1 MFKEKNYYKIY
12 IENGKLQKFRCRNM
26 NYLPSVTLIY
36 SETHCEKAW
45 KLKGIPKI
53 QLNATAAFSTQLD
66 EAKAE
71 Q

>member
-1 MFKEKNYYKIY
+1 
-12 IENGKLQKFRCRNM
+12 M

-53 QLNATAAFSTQLD
+53 QLNTTAAFSTQLD

-71 Q
+71 QQLGEGKKSRKDYFLFS

>member
-1 MFKEKNYYKIY
+1 
-12 IENGKLQKFRCRNM
+12 M
-26 NYLPSVTLIY
+26 NHLPSVTLIY
-36 SETHCEKAW
+36 TETHCEKAW